1 MKVIRREDLENIN
14 YYQVPKWLMD
24 LFVGGK
30 ISQGGFKA
38 YVLMYD
44 RLRLSSKKG
53 WIDKTGE
60 VYIRYSY
67 DEMQSDLDCSRQ
79 TVSNNLKD
87 LENLGLINK
96 KRGFNSSSIF
106 YLNIYSNSLENFTS
120 KEDCTS
126 LENLDDCESIKLDY
140 SSLEN
145 LDASKNNFSKN
156 NLIRTTTIQD
166 NITYKEQ
173 DINQSK
179 KNSSSSFEK
188 NIKEIKNY
196 LLENVKDIPTCKNI
210 MFLVENIGLS
220 LERIKEVVN
229 YATKSQKGIGFIYKA
244 LEENWTFKD
253 ITNSTEKKTSTTST
267 ARGHKFNSEAIDST
281 IEAKEAKEEYT
292 AKIDRLQEIYQ
303 ALSDAEKKKIDD
315 EAYRLAVEQYGP
327 AIAKVM
333 VRAKTKFEILEKH
346 HLLEKGA

>member
-1 MKVIRREDLENIN
+1 MRAIRKEDLENIN

-24 LFVGGK
+24 LFIGGK
-30 ISQGGFKA
+30 ISQGGFKT

-67 DEMQSDLDCSRQ
+67 DEMQLDLDCSRQ

-87 LENLGLINK
+87 LEKLELIDK

-126 LENLDDCESIKLDY
+126 LENLDDRESIKLDC

-145 LDASKNNFSKN
+145 LDASKNNVSKN
-156 NLIRTTTIQD
+156 NSIITTTNQD
-166 NITYKEQ
+166 NINYKDQ
-173 DINQSK
+173 DTKQLEK
-179 KNSSSSFEK
+179 TSSSSFEK
-188 NIKEIKNY
+188 NIKGIKKY
-196 LLENVKDIPTCKNI
+196 LLENVKDIPTCKSI

-244 LEENWTFKD
+244 LEENWILKD
-253 ITNSTEKKTSTTST
+253 ITYSTEKNISTTPT

-292 AKIDRLQEIYQ
+292 AKIDRLQGIYQ
-303 ALSDAEKKKIDD
+303 DLSDTERKKIDD
-315 EAYRLAVEQYGP
+315 EAYQLAVEQYGP
-327 AIAKVM
+327 TVAKIM
-333 VRAKTKFEILEKH
+333 ARTKTKFEILEKYY
-346 HLLEKGA
+346 LLEKGA

>member
-1 MKVIRREDLENIN
+1 MRAIKREDLENIN

-24 LFVGGK
+24 LFIGGK
-30 ISQGGFKA
+30 ISQGGFKT

-87 LENLGLINK
+87 LEKLELIDK
-96 KRGFNSSSIF
+96 KRGFNSSSTF

-126 LENLDDCESIKLDY
+126 LENLDDCESRKLDY

-156 NLIRTTTIQD
+156 NF
-166 NITYKEQ
+166 
-173 DINQSK
+173 SK
-179 KNSSSSFEK
+179 N
-188 NIKEIKNY
+188 
-196 LLENVKDIPTCKNI
+196 
-210 MFLVENIGLS
+210 
-220 LERIKEVVN
+220 
-229 YATKSQKGIGFIYKA
+229 
-244 LEENWTFKD
+244 
-253 ITNSTEKKTSTTST
+253 
-267 ARGHKFNSEAIDST
+267 
-281 IEAKEAKEEYT
+281 
-292 AKIDRLQEIYQ
+292 
-303 ALSDAEKKKIDD
+303 KKIDTSAEAESLDQEKIKFIQNMKDYIFKVEEATGKNKEEISRVINPSLMKNYNMELLLKKID
-315 EAYRLAVEQYGP
+315 ESKFLSG
-327 AIAKVM
+327 
-333 VRAKTKFEILEKH
+333 KTDTKPKINNFCSKNMIDKILIGFYEDRETKKIQKN
-346 HLLEKGA
+346 LKQ